1 MQDPEF
7 YPDPL
12 EFNGFRFA
20 KPDDVAA
27 VGESFKRLQSRPTKL
42 TDVDDTFHM
51 WGTGRMAW

>member
-27 VGESFKRLQSRPTKL
+27 AGSFKRLQPKPTNL
-42 TDVDDTFHM
+42 TDVDNTFHM